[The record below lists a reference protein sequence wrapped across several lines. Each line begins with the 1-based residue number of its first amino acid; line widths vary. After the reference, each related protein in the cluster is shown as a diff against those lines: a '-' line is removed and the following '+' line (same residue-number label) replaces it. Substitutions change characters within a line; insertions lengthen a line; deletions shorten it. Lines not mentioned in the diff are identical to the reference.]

1 VANTLSL
8 LRNGAV
14 GFIVWLDGLYRYS
27 FGAIEKL
34 SVKNGGLIVSSDPIF
49 PAFSQKRIGKL
60 APFVEL
66 TFVSPMNLEQK

>member
-1 VANTLSL
+1 VANMFVLIRS
-8 LRNGAV
+8 GAV
-14 GFIVWLDGLYRYS
+14 GFIGWLDGLYRYS

-34 SVKNGGLIVSSDPIF
+34 PVKNGGLIVSSDTLI
-49 PAFSQKRIGKL
+49 SQKRIGKL